1 MNENSDKIL
10 ILIWNKLR
18 FLCAYFQSREFIKK
32 VKKLF
37 SGFLK
42 LLFSGIGMSVL
53 ASCAMLEDSFN
64 EPVRSFFELYTDTAA
79 IEKYEVRGY
88 EGVFSNGTYYV
99 GCGDD
104 FSVSFYLRN
113 PKEYTFTDKVNIRM
127 SHPEFKALDAQSE
140 WPHLWGAP
148 LDPMANYTLTQ
159 NPKDMSE
166 IILTVKKDFLRA
178 CEGGFNISPN
188 FDLTHPLSGVPFE
201 SYSDLKVVC
210 NSLPLEPYGGVVMIY
225 DSNKYVVCFNMGSE
239 GNFSPTGIHKDI
251 KSIKITSSKGQTDS
265 YDFNIAADGTLSVQN
280 GGTKMIKTAPAD
292 LDVNSEAA
300 GLSFSEDANSFY
312 FLTGT
317 TQSTDNII
325 YTLTVTDK
333 GGLSSTA
340 ETSVKAEMLG
350 PALIT
355 SARGGS
361 NVSVPTQALSDPFD
375 ADTNVRIDQNASTG
389 MGSIR
394 IAPPTMTKNP
404 NNENHPVSG
413 VTVYYELYASADG
426 INYEP
431 TPYDSGK
438 LTSAKTIPV
447 VPTYTKVKVSSR
459 KRTYIDSET
468 VVGYV
473 KPIVKT
479 VYVSAGASSGLGTKA
494 SPVNSIATAIRF
506 FETNPAESQNR
517 VILLSDITEDL
528 SINDTDRPVT
538 VVGSNSSGAA
548 TVRKITRATTGSKF
562 AVSAGECTFTDIT
575 LDAGINYTSSENL
588 KLRNCTV
595 NGDVNLNG
603 TGNFILSGTSS
614 VTHTEANPYKISLN
628 GKYVYTDNTLTKTPA
643 AWIEPS
649 DYSQHSGLNYAMVKP
664 VSGVTLTDKVADN
677 FMVIPHEN
685 VRYYC
690 VLGPSN
696 SGVLTKN
703 LSANVQISNN
713 PGKIKFK
720 LLCDIRNTFI
730 CSIEDENGNPVV
742 ASSLFMGV
750 MIRDDILSDH
760 QVSKSNS
767 SYCVM
772 SNCPVPPPGTVYT
785 IYMSCTYNGMTYSSK
800 TNNYPISDT
809 LDISSAATF
818 KAAAE
823 YLNTISMES
832 VFPHSINLTEDIT
845 LDERCP
851 AIGAEDNKYYGT
863 FNGHGHTITL
873 KKDSETT
880 MGSAIIDWLGAGGV
894 VKNLVVKGSYIY
906 INTGNGSGNMRLSVV
921 VGNNYGS
928 VYNVVNYA
936 TVSGRDYYNIGGIV
950 QENKE
955 SGRIYNCANY
965 GDISNTAMM
974 YWAGTKYCNAG
985 GIAGANSG
993 EIRNCFNYG
1002 RIYTASTFED
1012 SVNHEGHPG
1021 AIVGYEYAGIVTHS
1035 VYRRSCEYR
1044 GTNSSSNG
1052 IGRSE
1057 GGQPPEHLES
1067 TTVGSAGE
1075 KLSILSDYNGYAA
1088 FLSNQFWTWSIIN
1101 DSESPYNGWPALNV
1115 VQTNP

>member
-1 MNENSDKIL
+1 M
-10 ILIWNKLR
+10 
-18 FLCAYFQSREFIKK
+18 
-32 VKKLF
+32 KKLF

-42 LLFSGIGMSVL
+42 FLFSGIGMSVL

-79 IEKYEVRGY
+79 IEKYEVKGY
-88 EGVFSNGTYYV
+88 EGIFSAGTYYV
-99 GCGDD
+99 GCGED
-104 FSVSFYLRN
+104 FTVYFYLRN
-113 PKEYTFTDKVNIRM
+113 PKEYAFTDNVNIRM

-148 LDPMANYTLTQ
+148 LNPMASYTLIQ
-159 NPKDMSE
+159 NPNDMSE

-201 SYSDLKVVC
+201 SYSDLRVVC

-239 GNFSPTGIHKDI
+239 GNFSSTGIHKDI
-251 KSIKITSSKGQTDS
+251 KSIKITSSNGQSDT

-280 GGTKMIKTAPAD
+280 GGTKMIRTAPAD
-292 LDVNSEAA
+292 LDVNTEAA
-300 GLSFSEDANSFY
+300 GLSFIEDANSFY
-312 FLTGT
+312 YLTGT

-333 GGLSSTA
+333 GGLSSMA

-355 SARGGS
+355 TSRNGT
-361 NVSVPTQALSDPFD
+361 NLSVPTQALSDPFD
-375 ADTNVRIDQNASTG
+375 ADTNVRIDQDSSTG

-404 NNENHPVSG
+404 NNVNHPVSG
-413 VTVYYELYASADG
+413 VTVYYELYSSVDG
-426 INYEP
+426 INYES

-447 VPTYTKVKVSSR
+447 VPAYTKIKVSSR

-473 KPIVKT
+473 KPVVKT

-494 SPVNSIATAIRF
+494 SPVNSIATAISF
-506 FETNPAESQNR
+506 FENNPAEPQNR
-517 VILLSDITEDL
+517 VILLSDITENL
-528 SINDTDRPVT
+528 AVNDPDRPVT
-538 VVGSNSSGAA
+538 VVGSNSSGVA
-548 TVRKITRATTGSKF
+548 TVRKIIPVTAGSKF
-562 AVSAGECTFTDIT
+562 AVSGGECTFTDIT
-575 LDAGINYTSSENL
+575 FDSGINYTSSENL
-588 KLRNCTV
+588 MLRNCTV

-649 DYSQHSGLNYAMVKP
+649 DYSQHSGLNYVMVKP

-677 FMVIPHEN
+677 FMVIPHDN
-685 VRYYC
+685 VKYYC

-720 LLCDIRNTFI
+720 LMYDIRKAFI
-730 CSIEDENGNPVV
+730 CSLEDENGNPVV

-750 MIRDDILSDH
+750 MIRDDILSNH
-760 QVSKSNS
+760 QVNKSNS

-772 SNCPVPPPGTVYT
+772 SNCPVPPSGTEYT

-800 TNNYPISDT
+800 TTNYPISDT
-809 LDISSAATF
+809 LNISSVATF

-823 YLNTISMES
+823 YLNSISMGTGLS
-832 VFPHSINLTEDIT
+832 HNINLTEDIT
-845 LDERCP
+845 LDDSCP
-851 AIGAEDNKYYGT
+851 VIGADNNMYYGT

-873 KKDSETT
+873 KKESKTSK
-880 MGSAIIDWLGAGGV
+880 GAAVIDWLADGGV
-894 VKNLVVKGSYIY
+894 VKNLVVKGSYI
-906 INTGNGSGNMRLSVV
+906 NNGSNNNYKLSAA

-936 TVSGRDYYNIGGIV
+936 AVSGNDFGNIGGIV
-950 QENKE
+950 RENME
-955 SGRIYNCANY
+955 SGKIYNCANY
-965 GDISNTAMM
+965 GDISNNYVAH
-974 YWAGTKYCNAG
+974 WEGTCYCNAG
-985 GIAGANSG
+985 GIAGTNRG
-993 EIRNCFNYG
+993 NIKNCFNYG
-1002 RIYTASTFED
+1002 RIYTKSTYESESD
-1012 SVNHEGHPG
+1012 GDHEGHPG
-1021 AIVGYEYAGIVTHS
+1021 AIAGYLGTGGFVGYS
-1035 VYRRSCEYR
+1035 VYRSGCEYR
-1044 GTNSSSNG
+1044 GTVSNSNG
-1052 IGRSE
+1052 VGRNES
-1057 GGQPPEHLES
+1057 GQSPENLY
-1067 TTVGSAGE
+1067 GIDAANAAE
-1075 KLSILSDYNGYAA
+1075 KLSTLNDRSGYPSSISVDQ
-1088 FLSNQFWTWSIIN
+1088 LWTWSIIS
-1101 DSESPYNGWPALNV
+1101 DLDSPYNGWPELNV
-1115 VQTNP
+1115 VRTNP